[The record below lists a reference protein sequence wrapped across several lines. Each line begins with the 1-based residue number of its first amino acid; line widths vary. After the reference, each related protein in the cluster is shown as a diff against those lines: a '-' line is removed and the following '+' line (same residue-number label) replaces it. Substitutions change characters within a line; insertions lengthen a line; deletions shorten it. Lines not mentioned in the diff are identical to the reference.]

1 MVAIPVG
8 ELRLPARTTPG
19 QDWLA
24 ALLASLPPADHA
36 LLATRQQQARQALA
50 AASLPSRRQEDWRFT
65 ETAAITAIP
74 AHALRL
80 PAAPPVPAVAAS
92 PFANPPAAPAQVLR
106 LVLDGQ
112 GDPLAGQ
119 LLPPGLERLDAET
132 LEQLFGDALEQNGS
146 SACWP
151 VQFNAAVSSQVLGLR
166 VSQPLSTVLELVCDT
181 AGAAGVLGLRL
192 LLLLEPGASLELLEV
207 HRSRGASL
215 TSVVL
220 EARLGDG
227 SRLRHG
233 LLAQGPAAKPGDDDA
248 GVEPRAAEAAP
259 VLLHHLA
266 AVQDPGSELE
276 LISAVSGWALARLE
290 PMVVQSG
297 GAALT
302 RLRGLQRV
310 DGRQV
315 ADTHSR
321 VLFEGPEGRLDQV
334 HKALADGAGRSVFNG
349 AVIVPRQAQR
359 TDASQ
364 LSRSLLL
371 SDRARIDTKP
381 ELEIVADDV
390 KCAHGATVS
399 RLQQDELF
407 YLQSRGI
414 AAAQA
419 QRLLLRGF
427 CEEVLAELPAPA
439 SSWQPLAQLMGE
451 DPAP

>member
-8 ELRLPARTTPG
+8 ELRVQARTTPG

-24 ALLASLPPADHA
+24 DLLACVPEAGSSLMAA
-36 LLATRQQQARQALA
+36 QQQRARQALA
-50 AASLPSRRQEDWRFT
+50 GQSLPSRRQEAWRFT
-65 ETAAITAIP
+65 EVAALAAIP
-74 AHALRL
+74 AQPLTPREDQPSATAL
-80 PAAPPVPAVAAS
+80 PAPQTA
-92 PFANPPAAPAQVLR
+92 VLR
-106 LVLDGQ
+106 LVLDGRT
-112 GDPLAGQ
+112 DPLAGVS
-119 LLPPGLERLDAET
+119 LPAGLERLDA
-132 LEQLFGDALEQNGS
+132 GALEPLLGQALSANGS
-146 SACWP
+146 EACWP
-151 VQFNAAVSSQVLGLR
+151 VLLNGTVASQLLALR
-166 VSQPLSTVLELVCDT
+166 VSQAVPTVLELLCDT
-181 AGAAGVLGLRL
+181 AGATGVLGLRL
-192 LLLLEPGASLELLEV
+192 LLVLEAGASLELLEV
-207 HRSRGASL
+207 HRAGGASL

-220 EARLGDG
+220 EAQLGRG
-227 SRLRHG
+227 ARLRHG
-233 LLAQGPAAKPGDDDA
+233 LLAQGAAQQAGDDGEFRSGA
-248 GVEPRAAEAAP
+248 VAP

-266 AVQDPGSELE
+266 AVQEAGSELE
-276 LISAVSGWALARLE
+276 LISAVSGWGLARLE
-290 PMVVQSG
+290 PQVVQAS

-321 VLFEGPEGRLDQV
+321 MLFAGPEGRLDQV

-390 KCAHGATVS
+390 RCAHGATVS

-414 AAAQA
+414 AAGQA

-427 CEEVLAELPAPA
+427 CEEVLADLPAAA
-439 SSWQPLAQLMGE
+439 SAWQPLAHLMGE

>member
-8 ELRLPARTTPG
+8 ELRVQARTTPG

-24 ALLASLPPADHA
+24 DLLACVPEAGSSLMAA
-36 LLATRQQQARQALA
+36 QQQRARQALA
-50 AASLPSRRQEDWRFT
+50 GQSLPSRRQEAWRFT
-65 ETAAITAIP
+65 EVAALAAIP
-74 AHALRL
+74 AQPLTPREDQPSATAL
-80 PAAPPVPAVAAS
+80 PAPQTA
-92 PFANPPAAPAQVLR
+92 VLR
-106 LVLDGQ
+106 LVLDGRT
-112 GDPLAGQ
+112 DPLAGVS
-119 LLPPGLERLDAET
+119 LPAGLERLDA
-132 LEQLFGDALEQNGS
+132 GALEPLLGQALSANGS
-146 SACWP
+146 EACWP
-151 VQFNAAVSSQVLGLR
+151 VLLNGAVASQVLALR
-166 VSQPLSTVLELVCDT
+166 VSQAVPTVLELLCDT

-192 LLLLEPGASLELLEV
+192 LLVLEAGASLELLEV
-207 HRSRGASL
+207 HRAGGASL

-220 EARLGDG
+220 EAQLGRG
-227 SRLRHG
+227 ARLRHG
-233 LLAQGPAAKPGDDDA
+233 LLAQGAAQQAGDDGEFRSGA
-248 GVEPRAAEAAP
+248 VAP

-266 AVQDPGSELE
+266 AVQDPDSELE
-276 LISAVSGWALARLE
+276 LIAAVAGWGLARLE
-290 PMVVQSG
+290 PLVLQRS
-297 GAALT
+297 GAAST

-310 DGRQV
+310 DGSQV
-315 ADTHSR
+315 VDTHSR
-321 VLFEGPEGRLDQV
+321 VLFAGPDGRLDQV

-427 CEEVLAELPAPA
+427 CEEVLADLPAPA